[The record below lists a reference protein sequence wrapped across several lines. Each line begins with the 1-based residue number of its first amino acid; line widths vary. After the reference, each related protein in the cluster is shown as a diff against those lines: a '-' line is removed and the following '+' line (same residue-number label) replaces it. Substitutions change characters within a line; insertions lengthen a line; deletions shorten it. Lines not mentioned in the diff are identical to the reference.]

1 MWKTKGDLAT
11 IRQDDIISNA
21 KKAESE
27 DMAKAEAAVVELLNS
42 IKHMSEDIEKKEDA
56 A

>member
-1 MWKTKGDLAT
+1 MLFKGKKKDG
-11 IRQDDIISNA
+11 S
-21 KKAESE
+21 KAESE